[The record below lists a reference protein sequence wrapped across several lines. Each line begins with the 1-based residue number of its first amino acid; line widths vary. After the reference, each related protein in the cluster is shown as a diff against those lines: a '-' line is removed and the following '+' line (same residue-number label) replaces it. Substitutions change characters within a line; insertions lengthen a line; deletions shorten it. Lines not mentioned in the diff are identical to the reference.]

1 MSEKSRPLWQ
11 LLLLTNK
18 PNVSVQLTCEECF
31 TLLEY
36 DAELLVGGAA
46 LDEIQPAVRHH
57 LSLCEECRK
66 KIDEWM
72 GKQEI
77 AQSHLHV
84 G

>member
-1 MSEKSRPLWQ
+1 MNKKPRPLWQ
-11 LLLLTNK
+11 LLLLTNA

-36 DAELLVGGAA
+36 DAELLTSGAA
-46 LDEIQPAVRHH
+46 MNKIRPAVRYHM
-57 LSLCEECRK
+57 SLCEECRN

-72 GKQEI
+72 GKLDI